1 MRCKKATSAI
11 AIGLLV
17 TMPVIVGC
25 ETIEKETGLSKGTQ
39 TGAGIGAAGGGLI
52 AALAGASPA
61 WIAASVI
68 LGAVAGGVIG
78 NELTKKDKEK
88 YASSSY
94 DALSTQGKGGTTSW
108 SNPETGNSGS
118 TTINEVFTKAD
129 GTKCKRFT
137 TKITANGKTNTTNGV
152 ACQESDGTWKVTNI

>member
-1 MRCKKATSAI
+1 MRCRKATSAI

-17 TMPVIVGC
+17 TVPIIVGC
-25 ETIEKETGLSKGTQ
+25 ESIEKETGLSKGTQ
-39 TGAGIGAAGGGLI
+39 TGVAGGAAAGGLI

-61 WIAASVI
+61 WIAGSII

-78 NELTKKDKEK
+78 NQLSKKDKEQ
-88 YASSSY
+88 YSSSSY

-108 SNPETGNSGS
+108 NNPETGNSGS

-137 TKITANGKTNTTNGV
+137 TKITAKGKTDTTNGV
-152 ACQESDGTWKVTNI
+152 ACQEKDGTWKVTNI

>member
-1 MRCKKATSAI
+1 MRCRKATSVI

-17 TMPVIVGC
+17 TVPIIVGC
-25 ETIEKETGLSKGTQ
+25 ESIEKETGLSKGTQ
-39 TGAGIGAAGGGLI
+39 VGAAGGAATGGII

-68 LGAVAGGVIG
+68 LGGVAGGLIG
-78 NELTKKDKEK
+78 NELSKKDKEE

-94 DALSTQGKGGTTSW
+94 DAFSAAGKGGTTSW

-137 TKITANGKTNTTNGV
+137 QKITAKGKTDTTSGV
-152 ACQESDGTWKVTNI
+152 ACQEKNGTWKVTNI